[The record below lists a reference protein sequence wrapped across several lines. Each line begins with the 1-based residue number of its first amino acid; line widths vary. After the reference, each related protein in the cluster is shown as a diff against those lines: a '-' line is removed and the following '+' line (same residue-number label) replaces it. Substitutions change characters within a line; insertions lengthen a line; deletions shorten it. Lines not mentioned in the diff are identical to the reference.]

1 MFYTLCESRRQK
13 DGAHIV
19 QIFDLNLNISM
30 NGVVSFL
37 CPIEAIQPF

>member
-19 QIFDLNLNISM
+19 QIFDLNLNL
-30 NGVVSFL
+30 NTYGVLSFL
-37 CPIEAIQPF
+37 CPIEAIQPL